1 MSHHV
6 AVLVTRLAG
15 RRVIVTGGA
24 RGVGAAIV
32 RTFAAEGAR
41 VALLD
46 RRADEA
52 ASLADTV
59 RGRAWTVDL
68 ADVGA
73 TREAMDRAIAWLGG
87 LDVLVNNAGILRF
100 GALLDLEPEEWDE
113 VFGVNTRAMLV
124 TTQMAARAMIA
135 FRTPS
140 DDSAGKIVNMAG
152 AGGRTGGAGYAH
164 YAASKAAVV
173 ALTQA
178 AAQELGPHGIT
189 VNCLCPGFVRTDMGT
204 ADRSVQDIAAW
215 SALSPLGRLAEPED
229 VARAALFLASD
240 DSNFLTGDA
249 LNVAGGMTVH

>member
-1 MSHHV
+1 M
-6 AVLVTRLAG
+6 TRLAG